1 MDLQAET
8 VNHMKN
14 PLLPQKDERG
24 EGNEPTPGDSK
35 DASKFMM
42 NGDKHQGACIRWYWV
57 KQKLPQICT
66 ENHATFRIR
75 IRIITVQICGNY
87 WVTQSLRT
95 CSYHL

>member
-1 MDLQAET
+1 MDLQADT

-42 NGDKHQGACIRWYWV
+42 NGDKDQG
-57 KQKLPQICT
+57 
-66 ENHATFRIR
+66 
-75 IRIITVQICGNY
+75 
-87 WVTQSLRT
+87 
-95 CSYHL
+95 SYFTW